1 MGEEVCKEVEGR
13 NNERGGERWGGEGV
27 QMGGLHEWGE
37 AEECVKRPRRTCQG
51 TN

>member
-1 MGEEVCKEVEGR
+1 MREGEKDRGEKE
-13 NNERGGERWGGEGV
+13 GG

>member
-1 MGEEVCKEVEGR
+1 MREGEEDREEKRGR
-13 NNERGGERWGGEGV
+13 I
-27 QMGGLHEWGE
+27 GGLQEWGE